1 METGGYVA
9 VWSKLISHFE
19 PENLICL
26 RAAPGVEPCTF
37 DLEERAAEEQSVRFL
52 DIKVWICGGSLNVS
66 NWCKPEPDFG
76 ALIAL

>member
-1 METGGYVA
+1 M
-9 VWSKLISHFE
+9 
-19 PENLICL
+19 

-76 ALIAL
+76 ALVAFRHLCARCVDVTVATSLLTG